1 MILVIL
7 QFLIDAFS
15 FLFIGSNPGSIKTF
29 FEFNCSRMFLL
40 ADLTGEKEY
49 VAESSD
55 DSEPGDA
62 KNGEYQDC
70 SDLNDDAYDKQ

>member
-1 MILVIL
+1 MLSLFCLLVPILEVSKRSL
-7 QFLIDAFS
+7 NSTAA
-15 FLFIGSNPGSIKTF
+15 
-29 FEFNCSRMFLL
+29 ECRFLL